1 MWNYLFRDF
10 YHETFFFVKYSIIEK
25 HERNNFNATAGM
37 NAGA

>member
-25 HERNNFNATAGM
+25 HERDNFNASAGV